1 MGFGH
6 HHHHSDGHDHD
17 HGHDHGY
24 GADRAPSE
32 DASAT
37 ALKRAFVVT
46 VGFMGIELVGGYLA
60 NSLALV
66 SDGIHMLLDGG
77 ALALSLFAAW
87 ASKRR
92 APRGYTYGYQRV
104 EILGAL
110 LNGLLVWLISG
121 FLIFESIDRFRAPP
135 DVKGGIVFWIAT
147 IGLISNLASLF
158 FLHRS
163 AKENLNV
170 KSAYLHVI
178 TDSLGSVGAMIA
190 GAVISLTG
198 WQLADPII
206 TVALALL
213 MLWSSWSLVR
223 EAVGIL
229 LERSPAH
236 LRLEEIEQ
244 ALVALEG
251 VRGIH
256 DLHVWTLSSGSVA
269 LSVHL
274 VGTAQGD
281 QGELLHNLLTAAAHV
296 LEERF
301 SITHTTIQVE
311 PEGSELTNHCGD
323 CDPATPT

>member
-1 MGFGH
+1 MGIGH
-6 HHHHSDGHDHD
+6 HHHSHGHDHD
-17 HGHDHGY
+17 HDHDADSGH
-24 GADRAPSE
+24 ST
-32 DASAT
+32 DASTT
-37 ALKRAFVVT
+37 ALKRAFLVT
-46 VGFMGIELVGGYLA
+46 VGFMGVELVGGYLA

-66 SDGIHMLLDGG
+66 SDGIHMLMDGG
-77 ALALSLFAAW
+77 AIALSLFAAW
-87 ASKRR
+87 ASKRP

-121 FLIFESIDRFRAPP
+121 FLIFESVDRFRAPP
-135 DVKGGIVFWIAT
+135 EVKGGIVFWIAT
-147 IGLISNLASLF
+147 VGLVSNLASLF

-163 AKENLNV
+163 AKDNLNV

-178 TDSLGSVGAMIA
+178 TDSIGSVGAMIA

-229 LERSPAH
+229 LERSPDH
-236 LRLEEIEQ
+236 LRLDEIEQ
-244 ALVALEG
+244 TLRLIAG

-274 VGTAQGD
+274 VGDAKGD
-281 QGELLHNLLTAAAHV
+281 QGELLQNLLTEAARV

-311 PEGSELTNHCGD
+311 PEGSELSNHCGD
-323 CDPATPT
+323 CDPATP